1 MGKVTSVDLGWMR
14 MHGNAQT
21 WAGAEIEPLG
31 LNMTEVQS
39 SIHAVSR
46 LQRDYS
52 QNIL

>member
-1 MGKVTSVDLGWMR
+1 MDENARKCMDL
-14 MHGNAQT
+14 AV
-21 WAGAEIEPLG
+21 WAGAEIDPL
-31 LNMTEVQS
+31 LINMTEVQS